1 MAIYRSGIS
10 TARLFEPIMIHGLKE
25 SSNDLMSINVDAVS
39 IHELQDGTVT
49 NDTSLGVSSSYKYDT
64 DGVGL
69 RSTQQLPVDWSD
81 FANHTFFNSAQVKT
95 NVAFEQIL
103 NKYPFDGTQQQAEV
117 FLDGLTGF
125 ERYVYDLFPKYTN
138 YLFFSGSAVGEGG
151 AAGTFVTVRDMAG
164 AAYTETSTKTTAQTM
179 LDPRLKS
186 MTFEM
191 HLWLPE
197 MSSSNQIVIDK
208 HVTNGSN
215 DSYGYMITSEATG
228 STTQGTAT
236 LRLMSGSSYDSLT
249 LPLTKGE
256 WNHIA
261 WTWNRNP
268 YEQVVNGYVNQVLV
282 GTSSGSVE
290 FGDVYC
296 PSADFIVGSG
306 SAIIGG
312 PGAFAPQTTLS
323 GAIDELRIWGG
334 IRTAEQREN
343 FEKKSVFPPSSGEL
357 LLKFSF
363 NEPPGVASNMVIDSS
378 DNSLHGK
385 VSAAGMLLGVR
396 NLVNTDPPMWFEKTL
411 YCPVLFP
418 DYSGVT
424 TLQNSLLTT
433 AANYDR
439 VNPNLITKLIPPH
452 YLQEGQ
458 IAEGLY
464 TQQGAIVDPTQHYS
478 DDPRSTIVGATQTL
492 LVLLYTWAKFF
503 DEMKLYLQAFSGM
516 DDVNYENHDTVP
528 DVFLQDMASRH
539 GITLPPLFQDSGIDQ
554 FINAENLDA
563 TIGNSDLSLRD
574 VQNQIWRR
582 VLINMQDFM
591 KSKGTLHSVKSFIRS
606 VGIDPD
612 SNFRIREYGGPTRR
626 TLEHTRDSKTE
637 VSTMVDFSG
646 GGFLTASLWDDVGLA
661 DNEPGWPNFGASGVL
676 YTSASWTA
684 ESVVRFPIAMESGTS
699 QSVYRMSLYRADSY
713 EHMNLVTV
721 KGGNTSMF
729 LRNVGSI
736 PMLTLTLS
744 GVDLFD
750 GGLWHVSCGRQRN
763 DDPTLEGN
771 SLTNPSSSYFL
782 RAAKMVDGDIDYDN
796 IMSTSSYYDDTGYSG
811 TTSEFHFR
819 VGSGSFFMFSGIG
832 EDQLMLSTTSS
843 IAATNDTSRHTD
855 FNGKAGHFRFW
866 SKYIN
871 QDEWKEHVRNY
882 RSTGVVNPKVNFNF
896 DTTASG
902 SWERL
907 RMDCSSDQEVV
918 DSDGLGEITLIDF
931 SQNNRVMTGSNFP
944 VDTNVI
950 VPQTFRFSYLSPKF
964 DEAASNDKVRVRGF
978 LNYDMV
984 EATPWAEQAPAYTI
998 PRSEQPMDNERFS
1011 IDFSVTDA
1019 LNQDIMTIFAT
1030 LDEIDNA
1037 IGAPELLF
1045 SEDYP
1050 DLEVLRK
1057 NYFNKLTGQ
1066 MNIKGFFEFFQ
1077 WFDTNIGTFVSQL
1090 LPRKTRFL
1098 GTNFLVED
1106 HVLSRH
1112 KMKYHFEDMYLGTS
1126 NRIGL
1131 KDTILLQIITGDFKR
1146 Y

>member
-1 MAIYRSGIS
+1 MAGYRNG
-10 TARLFEPIMIHGLKE
+10 TTRLFEPIMIHGLRE
-25 SSNDLMSINVDAVS
+25 SGNDMASIDVDAVS
-39 IHELQDGTVT
+39 IHELQDGTIT
-49 NDTSLGVSSSYKYDT
+49 NDTSLGVSASYKYDT
-64 DGVGL
+64 NGMGL
-69 RSTQQLPVDWSD
+69 RSTQQLPVDWTN

-103 NKYPFDGTQQQAEV
+103 NRYPFDGTQQQVEV
-117 FLDGLTGF
+117 FLDELTGF

-138 YLFFSGSAVGEGG
+138 YLFFSGSAIGEGG

-164 AAYTETSTKTTAQTM
+164 AAYTETSTKTDAQTI

-197 MSSSNQIVIDK
+197 MSSSNQIVVDK
-208 HVTNGSN
+208 HVTLGSN
-215 DSYGYMITSEATG
+215 DSYGYMITTEATG
-228 STTQGTAT
+228 SVSQATAT
-236 LRLMSGSSYDSLT
+236 LRLMSGSSYDSLSV
-249 LPLTKGE
+249 PLVKGE

-268 YEQVVNGYVNQVLV
+268 YKQIVNGYVNQALV
-282 GTSSGSVE
+282 GSTSGSVE
-290 FGDVYC
+290 FGDIYC

-306 SAIIGG
+306 SAIVGG

-323 GAIDELRIWGG
+323 GAIDELRVWST
-334 IRTAEQREN
+334 IRTNEQRAN
-343 FEKKSVFPPSSGEL
+343 FERKTVFSSDDDL

-363 NEPPGVASNMVIDSS
+363 NEPPGVGSNMVIDSS
-378 DNSLHGK
+378 TNSLHGK
-385 VSAAGMLLGVR
+385 VSAAGMMLGVR
-396 NLVNTDPPMWFEKTL
+396 NLVHTDIPMWFEKPL
-411 YCPVLFP
+411 YCPVMFP
-418 DYSGVT
+418 DYVALA
-424 TLQNSLLTT
+424 TLQNSLLSS
-433 AANYDR
+433 AAIYDR
-439 VNPNLITKLIPPH
+439 INPNLITKLIPPH

-458 IAEGLY
+458 IADGLY
-464 TQQGAIVDPTQHYS
+464 TQQGAIVDPTQNYG
-478 DDPRSTIVGATQTL
+478 DDPRSTRVGATQTL

-503 DEMKLYLQAFSGM
+503 DEIKLYLQAFSGL
-516 DDVNYENHDTVP
+516 DDVGYDNNDTVP

-554 FINAENLDA
+554 FINAENLDSDF
-563 TIGNSDLSLRD
+563 GNSELSLRD

-626 TLEHTRDSKTE
+626 TLEHTRDNKTE
-637 VSTMVDFSG
+637 VSTMLDFSN
-646 GGFLTASLWDDVGLA
+646 GGFVSASLWDDAGLA
-661 DNEPGWPNFGASGVL
+661 KNEPGWPNFGDSGVL

-684 ESVVRFPIAMESGTS
+684 ETIVRFPTTMESGVS
-699 QSVYRMSLYRADSY
+699 QSIYRIKLDEPTYPY
-713 EHMNLVTV
+713 EHMNLVAV
-721 KGGNTSMF
+721 KGGNTNLY
-729 LRNVGSI
+729 LRNFSLL
-736 PMLTLTLS
+736 PMLTLS
-744 GVDLFD
+744 ISDVDLFD

-763 DDPTLEGN
+763 DDPTLPEH
-771 SLTNPSSSYFL
+771 SLTNISSSYFL
-782 RAAKMVDGDIDYDN
+782 RVAKIVDGEIDYDN
-796 IMSTSSYYDDTGYSG
+796 TVETSAFYDDTGYLGSNN
-811 TTSEFHFR
+811 EYNLR
-819 VGSGSFFMFSGIG
+819 VGSSSFYMYSGGSNEYFC
-832 EDQLMLSTTSS
+832 LSTADP
-843 IAATNDTSRHTD
+843 IAATNATSRCTD
-855 FNGKAGHFRFW
+855 FDGKAGHFRFW
-866 SKYIN
+866 SKYLN
-871 QDEWKEHVRNY
+871 QNEWYEHVRNY
-882 RSTGVVNPKVNFNF
+882 RSTGVVDPKTHFNF
-896 DTTASG
+896 DTTATG

-907 RMDCSSDQEVV
+907 RMDCSTDQEVI
-918 DSDGLGEITLIDF
+918 DTSGLGEITLTDF
-931 SQNNRVMTGSNFP
+931 SQNNRVMTGSNFQA
-944 VDTNVI
+944 DSNVI

-964 DEAASNDKVRVRGF
+964 DESASSDKVRIRGF
-978 LNYDMV
+978 LDYDMV
-984 EATPWAEQAPAYTI
+984 QSTPWAEQAPVYTI
-998 PRSEQPMDNERFS
+998 PRAEQPMDNERFS

-1045 SEDYP
+1045 SDDYP
-1050 DLEVLRK
+1050 DLAVLRK

-1112 KMKYHFEDMYLGTS
+1112 KMKYHFEDMYLGES

-1131 KDTILLQIITGDFKR
+1131 KDTILLQLITGDFKR